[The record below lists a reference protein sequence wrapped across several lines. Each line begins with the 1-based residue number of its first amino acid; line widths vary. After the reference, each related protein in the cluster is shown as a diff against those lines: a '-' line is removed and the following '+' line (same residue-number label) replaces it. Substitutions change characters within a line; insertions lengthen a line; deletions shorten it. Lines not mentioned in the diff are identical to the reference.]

1 MIGGLFDGSDAP
13 GIFTAI
19 FHCFRNL
26 SVFRYKIN
34 KISSQISKLE
44 IRKNLIEESVI
55 ELEQSIS
62 RIDLQQLKLL
72 YNEVTT
78 NISGIQKTFEDLVAY
93 HNNMVIEKVKYI
105 SQDLPELSQKL
116 KTSREE
122 LAMFL
127 KEEKELTEKVAKG
140 DSFEELEKIIF
151 ELNEKY
157 RVKGEYESIISQLNE
172 VEENITKLNNKI
184 EIIDSYL
191 FSDDFEILLKEQIK
205 KFNKFFS
212 SISQEL
218 YGEKY
223 ALTFKKM
230 TNKKGQQFYKFN
242 AFNANMSSGKKQGEI
257 LCFDLA
263 YLLFA
268 AEEQLPGLQFLLND
282 KKELMHD
289 NQLIKVAEFVQSQ
302 NIQLVI
308 SILKD
313 KLPTTILNKAHIA
326 VELSQKNKLFK
337 IEK

>member
-1 MIGGLFDGSDAP
+1 M
-13 GIFTAI
+13 
-19 FHCFRNL
+19 
-26 SVFRYKIN
+26 V
-34 KISSQISKLE
+34 
-44 IRKNLIEESVI
+44 

-62 RIDLQQLKLL
+62 HIDLQQLKLL
-72 YNEVTT
+72 YNEVTA
-78 NISGIQKTFEDLVAY
+78 NISGIHKTFEDLVDY

-105 SQDLPELSQKL
+105 SQDLPEISQKI
-116 KTSREE
+116 KAFREE
-122 LAMFL
+122 LARFL
-127 KEEKELTEKVAKG
+127 KEEKELTKKVAKG

-172 VEENITKLNNKI
+172 VEENINELNNKI
-184 EIIDSYL
+184 VSIDNYL
-191 FSDDFEILLKEQIK
+191 FSGDFETLLKEQVK

-268 AEEQLPGLQFLLND
+268 DEEQLPCLHFLLND

-313 KLPTTILNKAHIA
+313 KLPTAVLDKAHIA

-337 IEK
+337 IENDI